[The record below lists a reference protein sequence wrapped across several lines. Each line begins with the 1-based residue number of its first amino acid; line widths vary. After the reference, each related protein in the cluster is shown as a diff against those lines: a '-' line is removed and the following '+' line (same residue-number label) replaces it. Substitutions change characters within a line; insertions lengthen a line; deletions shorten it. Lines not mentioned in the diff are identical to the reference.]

1 MKKISILFFIV
12 LVSLIGCDKNDAV
25 ILDENTSESQVRQSQ
40 LKSASTWH
48 ALSQAQ
54 RDQAILNRA
63 MQNNG
68 QHVGLDCKN
77 WAKSVVWDAS
87 TNVVWLPSTN
97 ANNYTWASDPNIGVI
112 PSVIEVAS
120 PGNIVQMALSSGGP
134 HTAIIYARTYTN
146 VTFIESNW
154 CLPATCNTV
163 NLRTITFAQFHSQ
176 VSNFSIYYVK

>member
-1 MKKISILFFIV
+1 MKKVVILLSII
-12 LVSLIGCDKNDAV
+12 LVAFTGCEKDGPV
-25 ILDENTSESQVRQSQ
+25 ILDENTSEFQVQSPQ

-68 QHVGLDCKN
+68 QYVGLNCKN
-77 WAKSVVWDAS
+77 WARSVVWDAS

-97 ANNYTWASDPNIGVI
+97 TNDYTWASDANIGVI
-112 PSVIEVAS
+112 PSVIEVAT
-120 PGNIVQMALSSGGP
+120 PGNMVQMTLSSGGP
-134 HTAIIYARTYTN
+134 HTAIIYARTYTH

-154 CLPATCNTV
+154 CVPATCNTV
-163 NLRTITFAQFHSQ
+163 NLRTITFSQFHSQ